1 MPFNMSAREELLCC
15 RCTKIG
21 NSRGSATKV
30 CNHDRLN
37 AGSLRRV
44 HNHIMDLFNT
54 QKAEG
59 FFVPVVDDTTLK
71 CRDRLPWWRAEV
83 SVARE
88 ACYSGP
94 RPSSPIL
101 QW

>member
-1 MPFNMSAREELLCC
+1 
-15 RCTKIG
+15 
-21 NSRGSATKV
+21 
-30 CNHDRLN
+30 
-37 AGSLRRV
+37 
-44 HNHIMDLFNT
+44 MDLFNT